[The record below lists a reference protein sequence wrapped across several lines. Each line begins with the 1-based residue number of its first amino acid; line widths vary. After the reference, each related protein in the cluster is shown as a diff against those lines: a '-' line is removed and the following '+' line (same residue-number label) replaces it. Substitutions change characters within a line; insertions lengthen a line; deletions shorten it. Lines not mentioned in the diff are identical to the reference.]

1 MIKFHVVEE
10 TKEAV
15 LYYVGMTFR
24 WTLIADDYNT
34 AGYPSNLQFID
45 SQMHWFIFIN
55 QLQNVFQGS
64 NPILPLS
71 IQSAV
76 RLIVVFNNRN

>member
-1 MIKFHVVEE
+1 M
-10 TKEAV
+10 
-15 LYYVGMTFR
+15 
-24 WTLIADDYNT
+24 DDNTT
-34 AGYPSNLQFID
+34 AGYRSNLQFID

-71 IQSAV
+71 IQSTV
-76 RLIVVFNNRN
+76 RLIEVFNNRNEPITIYLSVRVRLIKVSAE